1 VATTTP
7 SSLEIAQEAK
17 LRPITEIAAAAGL
30 EPDELDLYGT
40 YKAKVSLSVL
50 ERLAGRPDAK
60 LVCVTA
66 ITPTKFGEGKTTT
79 SVSLTQGLGAI
90 GRKPVL
96 CLREASLGP
105 VFGIKG
111 GAAGAGYAQV
121 VPMEDMNLH
130 FTGDIHAIGAAN
142 NLLAALLEAHLL
154 HGNKLGIDPLTISW
168 RRCVDINDRALRD
181 TAIGLGGR
189 ANGYP
194 RQTGWDIT
202 AASEVMAI
210 VAVAR
215 DLFDLRARLGAITVG
230 STYEGEPV
238 TAEQLQA
245 AGAMTVLLKETIK
258 PNLVQTLEGQ
268 PAFVHC
274 GPFANIAHGNN
285 SLVADRIA
293 LKLGDV
299 VVTES
304 GFGADMGMEKFMD
317 IVCRVGNLTPSAVVL
332 VATVKALKHH
342 GGDPEGG
349 SDAIAAGSANMIRHL
364 ATIREFG
371 LNAVVAVNRFPADT
385 DDEIEQIR
393 EIALANGAVAA
404 EANEAVV
411 KGGEGA
417 AALAEAVVKAT
428 EEPSDFAPVY
438 PLDESIERKI
448 EAIVTRVY
456 GGDGILLQP
465 AARKKIEE
473 LERVGFDKL
482 PICMAKTHLS
492 LSHDPTLANAPIGFT
507 VPVRDIRAYTGAGW
521 LVALCGDMQ
530 TMPGYGRTP
539 AAFAV
544 DIDAEGR
551 TIGLF

>member
-1 VATTTP
+1 MATTAP

-17 LRPITEIAAAAGL
+17 LQPIAEIAAAAGL
-30 EPDELDLYGT
+30 EPGELDPYGL

-50 ERLAGRPDAK
+50 DRLADRPDAK

-142 NLLAALLEAHLL
+142 NLLAAMLEAHLL
-154 HGNKLGIDPLTISW
+154 HGNALGIDPLSISW

-181 TAIGLGGR
+181 IVVGLGGR
-189 ANGYP
+189 ANGYS
-194 RQTGWDIT
+194 RQTGFDIT

-215 DLFDLRARLGAITVG
+215 DLKDLRARLGAITVG

-238 TAEQLQA
+238 TAEQLKA

-349 SDAIAAGSANMIRHL
+349 AEAIAAGSANMIRHL

-371 LNAVVAVNRFPADT
+371 LNAVVAVNRFPSDS

-393 EIALANGAVAA
+393 EIALANGAFAA
-404 EANEAVV
+404 EAHEAVV

-417 AALAEAVVKAT
+417 AALANAVVSAT
-428 EEPSDFAPVY
+428 EQPSSFAPVY
-438 PLDESIERKI
+438 PLDDSIERKI

-492 LSHDPTLANAPIGFT
+492 LSHDPTLANAPTGFT
-507 VPVRDIRAYTGAGW
+507 VTVRDIRAYTGAGW

-539 AAFAV
+539 AAHSV
-544 DIDAEGR
+544 DIDDQGR